1 MKVSRYVVSAATML
15 ALVALSAQ
23 TAAAQQSAASPVR
36 FGLSAGL
43 NIPLSDLS
51 QSQQTGY
58 IINGLVTGTPQG
70 WPFALRGELSYSG
83 FSGKNGIP
91 NMGITSG
98 YVNAVYPMAAAD
110 MAPYFIGG
118 IGLNHLSFGG
128 GQVTENDFGLN
139 FGGGFEWQLNS
150 MTTFLELRYYY
161 INTSGSSAQM
171 LPITF
176 GIKF

>member
-1 MKVSRYVVSAATML
+1 MKVSRYVVSAAAML
-15 ALVALSAQ
+15 ALVALPGQVAQ
-23 TAAAQQSAASPVR
+23 AQSTGSSVH

-51 QSQQTGY
+51 QSQQSGY
-58 IINGLVTGTPQG
+58 IINGLVSGTPQG

-83 FSGKNGIP
+83 FSGKNGAL
-91 NMGITSG
+91 NLGITSG
-98 YVNAVYPMAAAD
+98 YVNAVYPLTSAGNS
-110 MAPYFIGG
+110 PYFIGG
-118 IGLNHLSFGG
+118 IGLNHLSAAS
-128 GQVTENDFGLN
+128 GQLTENDFGLN
-139 FGGGFEWQLNS
+139 FGGGLQWQLTDL
-150 MTTFLELRYYY
+150 TTFVELRYYY